1 MCSKLLHLNLRLQ
14 GLVRHRDQALAD
26 KTATLN
32 KITAELS
39 TTKGALQEER
49 AKLQRREEVSWRG
62 RCGIALCCRHCQGGQ
77 VSSCG
82 LHPALWLRAIHVAGV
97 VLQELL
103 KARAEVEGAH
113 EALKAEHKD
122 VQARHSQAS
131 SEASSCTLQLADC
144 RSR

>member
-1 MCSKLLHLNLRLQ
+1 MKGYLLPELSRLQ
-14 GLVRHRDQALAD
+14 PVLRSCASDELLVPHVLP
-26 KTATLN
+26 
-32 KITAELS
+32 
-39 TTKGALQEER
+39 
-49 AKLQRREEVSWRG
+49 V
-62 RCGIALCCRHCQGGQ
+62 
-77 VSSCG
+77 
-82 LHPALWLRAIHVAGV
+82 LWLCATRADGL

-103 KARAEVEGAH
+103 KARAEVEDAH

>member
-1 MCSKLLHLNLRLQ
+1 M
-14 GLVRHRDQALAD
+14 
-26 KTATLN
+26 
-32 KITAELS
+32 
-39 TTKGALQEER
+39 
-49 AKLQRREEVSWRG
+49 G
-62 RCGIALCCRHCQGGQ
+62 RCGIDLCWRHWRGQGKSPALACIA
-77 VSSCG
+77 
-82 LHPALWLRAIHVAGV
+82 ALWLHAIHAAGL

-103 KARAEVEGAH
+103 KARAEVEDAH

>member
-1 MCSKLLHLNLRLQ
+1 MCVWHCPLLETSARP
-14 GLVRHRDQALAD
+14 
-26 KTATLN
+26 
-32 KITAELS
+32 E
-39 TTKGALQEER
+39 
-49 AKLQRREEVSWRG
+49 
-62 RCGIALCCRHCQGGQ
+62 Q

-82 LHPALWLRAIHVAGV
+82 LHSAWWLCTIHVAGL

-103 KARAEVEGAH
+103 KARAEVEDAH

-144 RSR
+144 RSRCVQGV